1 MVHAAHW
8 VLILRRLLS
17 DFSAAVGKRAPI
29 LIWALAATF
38 KIFADVALIIC
49 RVHSERPLLELPV
62 LGLSHWRW
70 NHPLAWKRAL
80 ILAHGLLG
88 TVEASSATFK
98 FAAPEVIVLVEASSV
113 CEASSVSSVA
123 RGTLVLRAT
132 METTTVAA
140 SAAALKVSTAATG
153 HPSARLV
160 RTLHLRHRF
169 SEFGLPM
176 CELTFIAHLADSTVL
191 KMPAELSLIL

>member
-1 MVHAAHW
+1 
-8 VLILRRLLS
+8 
-17 DFSAAVGKRAPI
+17 
-29 LIWALAATF
+29 
-38 KIFADVALIIC
+38 
-49 RVHSERPLLELPV
+49 
-62 LGLSHWRW
+62 
-70 NHPLAWKRAL
+70 
-80 ILAHGLLG
+80 
-88 TVEASSATFK
+88 
-98 FAAPEVIVLVEASSV
+98 
-113 CEASSVSSVA
+113 
-123 RGTLVLRAT
+123 LVLRAT

-140 SAAALKVSTAATG
+140 SAAALKVPTARAATG